1 MPESARLNP
10 TDPTLWGLTPMELHD
25 AFWASHGVVCVRR
38 HCCVAPSQ
46 SADLFLLLEPTQFA
60 VFDLRA
66 IAESLL
72 WSHADITRVQLV
84 PEKED
89 SYVERVVR
97 TTSGDVLRIERRY
110 RSDAAGTGVVHL
122 ARRVN
127 HARDWAMAETTS
139 DAFANM
145 RRQRRTRI
153 DAAQC
158 HGAVLESGGARV
170 GVAQRAMSLIVAS
183 WPHPDRVI
191 EAITTDAEGIFGVD
205 DSVAHDGDRIV
216 GPLWIGA
223 RASAHD
229 THAAPHIAV
238 EAIGPAAV
246 WDAVPTEPHR
256 VRPISEIFA
265 TDSVARVAV
274 THAER
279 SFYAPIKRLLDIII
293 SLSVLVLT
301 APLMLVCATLIVIDD
316 GFPVL
321 FGHRRQSRGGSSFR
335 CWKFRTMRRDAEA
348 RVADL
353 RKQNLCDGPQV
364 LIKDDPRVTKI
375 GKTLRKFQLDEFPQ
389 FWNVLIGDMSLVGP
403 RPSPDNENQ
412 YCPAWRE
419 IRLSVRPGITGLW
432 QVMRTREAGKDFQEW
447 IQYDIEYVRRMGPWL
462 DLRICLQT
470 VRNILV
476 RRHTGA

>member
-1 MPESARLNP
+1 
-10 TDPTLWGLTPMELHD
+10 MELHD

-38 HCCVAPSQ
+38 HCGVAPSQ

-84 PEKED
+84 PEKD
-89 SYVERVVR
+89 DGYVERIVR
-97 TTSGDVLRIERRY
+97 NPVGDVLRIERRY
-110 RSDAAGTGVVHL
+110 RPDAAGNGVVHL
-122 ARRVN
+122 ARRSD
-127 HARDWAMAETTS
+127 HARDWALAPTTS
-139 DAFANM
+139 EAFASM
-145 RRQRRTRI
+145 RRRRRTRV

-158 HGAVLESGGARV
+158 HGAVLEGGASQK
-170 GVAQRAMSLIVAS
+170 GAAQRAMSLIVS
-183 WPHPDRVI
+183 RWPHPDRVI
-191 EAITTDAEGIFGVD
+191 EGITPLAEGVFGSSE
-205 DSVAHDGDRIV
+205 SVAHEEDRTV

-223 RASAHD
+223 RAQ
-229 THAAPHIAV
+229 AAQPLAV
-238 EAIGPAAV
+238 EAIGPAPV
-246 WDAVPTEPHR
+246 WDAVPTSPHR
-256 VRPISEIFA
+256 VRPILEIFA
-265 TDSVARVAV
+265 ANTVERVAV
-274 THAER
+274 HHAER
-279 SFYAPIKRLLDIII
+279 SFYAPLKRLLDIII

-301 APLMLVCATLIVIDD
+301 APLMVVCAVMIVIDD
-316 GFPVL
+316 GFPVF

-348 RVADL
+348 LVADL

-364 LIKDDPRVTKI
+364 LIKDDPRVTAI
-375 GKTLRKFQLDEFPQ
+375 GKTLRKLQLDEFPQ

-470 VRNILV
+470 VQNILV